1 MELSSVA
8 RPSSP
13 AGNWFCTALAVVLV
27 AATALLASPGF
38 AQEAATTA
46 ADAAAATPAVPAAP
60 APAAEAATEGG
71 GLNAIAIR
79 NIIIVVALFV
89 IPIILGSVMAKSMK
103 MTDYGWKFA
112 LAIGTLSA
120 AVALVVFGQIKLG
133 PDLSGG
139 ITLIYEIERKE
150 SSDLNAPQAE
160 KPPADEQ
167 NLAEED
173 AELTEE
179 GAEEVAEDEA
189 NPEAEQQ
196 GFAGLNRSDTM
207 AALIKALMERIDPA
221 GTKEV
226 SIKKFG
232 DDQIEIIIPKAEKAE
247 LEAIERRIYT
257 AGVLE
262 FRITAS
268 RQFDQHRAII
278 ELAERLPANQNLV
291 RIDGKEVARWV
302 EYDAKQFGDAEN
314 AGRMLVVRTT
324 SKVPQA
330 LVLTND
336 GLNVTGEFLRSAS
349 PDNDQ
354 TGRPAVTFVFNSQG
368 AFRFERLTRAHQ
380 PSPSGA
386 KYNLGILL
394 DNRLLS
400 APNLNAVISDRGIIE
415 GLDDQAEVD
424 FLVGIL
430 NAGSLPASLN
440 KEPISRAQ
448 ISPTLGSQTIERGK
462 LAMALTMAMVA
473 VFMIGYYRFA
483 GLVAVFAVVANLLL
497 LVAMMVLIKGAFTM
511 PGLAG
516 LVLTIGM
523 AVDSNVLIYERIR
536 EELQRGA
543 ALRMAIRN
551 GYARAWITI
560 FDSHVTTIMTGVVLY
575 KIAPD
580 SVKGF
585 GVTLVLGIFINLF
598 TSVFMTRIIFDVAE
612 RRGWIKKLSMAQWIR
627 EPNVDFVGL
636 QRICITASLIA
647 VGLGIAAIYSRGRD
661 LLDIDFTGGS
671 SVEMVLKDDHKMDY
685 VEVQNTISETPLAGS
700 TLVEMDNSRKRYTL
714 TTINDNVLEVEEILN
729 DAFKGKL
736 ETYHV
741 EISDIQAIPGEPS
754 STSSSSLLRLP
765 SMRLASLSGPLSMM
779 GLLQD
784 AGDQEAEPAAE
795 EPAAPAAETEAQ
807 ETPAAETPATETP
820 AEPPAEAEEMTAA
833 PETAAE
839 TPATSEPAAAEEPAA
854 TEPAAEQ
861 PASTTP
867 AATEPAAEEG
877 ADESFAGGTSA
888 HLRFGAADKDTGGV
902 DYAVLEHIMS
912 DALKSA
918 GHEDVAFSISNPDY
932 QTGSIRNFNDWDVK
946 IALPESDARAV
957 FDQLNTRF
965 NDQPV
970 FPLSNKIGGRV
981 ANQMAVQAVAATVL
995 CMIGLIGFLWFRF
1008 NGVMYGIAAIVALL
1022 FDIVIVIGAVA
1033 ASAYIVD
1040 WAPGLASAL
1049 LIDKF
1054 KLDLTLVA
1062 ALLTL
1067 VGYCINDTIVVFDR
1081 IREVKGKSPLLT
1093 GEMINQSINQTLSR
1107 TLLTGLLTIGSV
1119 VVLYLVAGEGIH
1131 GFAFSLFIGF
1141 IVGTFGSIF
1150 IASPV
1155 LLWLTERTEG
1165 AALRAKA
1172 QAA

>member
-1 MELSSVA
+1 MEFESLVRRSSLFA
-8 RPSSP
+8 KTLR
-13 AGNWFCTALAVVLV
+13 GMF
-27 AATALLASPGF
+27 AATLLLATTF
-38 AQEAATTA
+38 LAAPAWGQAAPETA
-46 ADAAAATPAVPAAP
+46 APAAP
-60 APAAEAATEGG
+60 AAAAPATPAADAEEPGMSPT
-71 GLNAIAIR
+71 AIR
-79 NIIIVVALFV
+79 NLAIIIALFV
-89 IPIILGSVMAKSMK
+89 VPIVIGSAMAKSMK

-112 LAIGTLSA
+112 LGIGTLAA
-120 AVALVVFGQIKLG
+120 AVVLVMLGEIKLG

-150 SSDLNAPQAE
+150 GAGPAAPEAE
-160 KPPADEQ
+160 EPPAG
-167 NLAEED
+167 EED
-173 AELTEE
+173 LAAEDKELVEE
-179 GAEEVAEDEA
+179 GAEEVAEDEKT
-189 NPEAEQQ
+189 PEASQD

-207 AALIKALMERIDPA
+207 AALIKALIERVDPA

-278 ELAERLPANQNLV
+278 ELGERLPANQNIV

-302 EYDAKQFGDAEN
+302 EYDEKQFGNAEQ
-314 AGRMLVVRTT
+314 AGRMLVVRTS
-324 SKVPQA
+324 SKAPQA

-380 PSPSGA
+380 PAPSGA
-386 KYNLGILL
+386 KYNLGIML

-415 GLDDQAEVD
+415 GLDDEEEVN

-462 LAMALTMAMVA
+462 LAMVITMAMVA

-483 GLVAVFAVVANLLL
+483 GLVAVFAVVVNLLL
-497 LVAMMVLIKGAFTM
+497 VVAMMILIKGAFTM

-560 FDSHVTTIMTGVVLY
+560 FDSHVTTILTGVVLY

-598 TSVFMTRIIFDVAE
+598 TSVFLTRVIFDVAE

-627 EPNVDFVGL
+627 DPNIDFVGL
-636 QRICITASLIA
+636 QKICMTLSLIA
-647 VGLGIAAIYSRGRD
+647 VGLCIAAIYSRGRD

-671 SVEMVLKDDHKMDY
+671 SVEMVLKDDHKMNY
-685 VEVQNTISETPLAGS
+685 VEVQNTISETPLVGS

-714 TTINDNVLEVEEILN
+714 TTINDNVVEVEKILT

-736 ETYHV
+736 ETYRV
-741 EISDIQAIPGEPS
+741 EISDVRTIPSEPS
-754 STSSSSLLRLP
+754 NETSSSILRSSGMYAANLN
-765 SMRLASLSGPLSMM
+765 GPLSMM

-784 AGDQEAEPAAE
+784 ASAPAEPAE
-795 EPAAPAAETEAQ
+795 EAATPPATEA
-807 ETPAAETPATETP
+807 PATETP
-820 AEPPAEAEEMTAA
+820 AEPPAEEEEMTAA
-833 PETAAE
+833 PEASAE
-839 TPATSEPAAAEEPAA
+839 TPPASEAAAPTTTESAA
-854 TEPAAEQ
+854 TAPVATEEAAA
-861 PASTTP
+861 AST
-867 AATEPAAEEG
+867 AEEG
-877 ADESFAGGTSA
+877 NVDSFAGGTSA
-888 HLRFGAADKDTGGV
+888 HLRFGGGADDTGGI
-902 DYAVLEHIMS
+902 DYAVLEHILT

-932 QTGSIRNFNDWDVK
+932 QEGSIRNFNDWDVK
-946 IALPESDARAV
+946 LALPESEARAI
-957 FDQLNTRF
+957 FDQLNQRF
-965 NDQPV
+965 NDQAV

-995 CMIGLIGFLWFRF
+995 CMIGLVGFLWFRF
-1008 NGVMYGIAAIVALL
+1008 HGVMYGIAAIVALL

-1033 ASAYIVD
+1033 ASAYLVD
-1040 WAPGLASAL
+1040 LAPGLASAL

-1081 IREVKGKSPLLT
+1081 IREVKGKSPVLT
-1093 GEMINQSINQTLSR
+1093 GDMINASINQTLSR
-1107 TLLTGLLTIGSV
+1107 TLLTGLTTIGSV

-1131 GFAFSLFIGF
+1131 GFAFALFIGF

-1155 LLWLTERTEG
+1155 LLWLTERTEAG
-1165 AALRAKA
+1165 AGRAKA

>member
-1 MELSSVA
+1 MEFESLVRRS
-8 RPSSP
+8 
-13 AGNWFCTALAVVLV
+13 TLALKTLRGTLAATVVL
-27 AATALLASPGF
+27 ATTFLAAPAWAQATPETAAPAAPATAP
-38 AQEAATTA
+38 
-46 ADAAAATPAVPAAP
+46 AATPATGA
-60 APAAEAATEGG
+60 AAEEAGMSPT
-71 GLNAIAIR
+71 AIR
-79 NIIIVVALFV
+79 NVAIIIALFV
-89 IPIILGSVMAKSMK
+89 VPIVIGSVMAKSMK
-103 MTDYGWKFA
+103 MADHGWKFA
-112 LAIGTLSA
+112 LAIGTLAA
-120 AVALVVFGQIKLG
+120 AVVLVLLGEVKLG

-150 SSDLNAPQAE
+150 GAGTNEPKAE
-160 KPPADEQ
+160 EPPAG
-167 NLAEED
+167 EED
-173 AELTEE
+173 LAAEDKELVEE
-179 GAEEVAEDEA
+179 GAEEVAEDEK
-189 NPEAEQQ
+189 NPEAEQE

-207 AALIKALMERIDPA
+207 AALIKALIERVDPA

-268 RQFDQHRAII
+268 RQFEQHRAII
-278 ELAERLPANQNLV
+278 ELAEALPANQNIV

-302 EYDAKQFGDAEN
+302 EYDEKQFGSPEQADGA
-314 AGRMLVVRTT
+314 LVVRTT

-336 GLNVTGEFLRSAS
+336 GLNVTGEFLRSAA
-349 PDNDQ
+349 PDVDQ
-354 TGRPAVTFVFNSQG
+354 TGRPAVTFIFNSQG

-380 PSPSGA
+380 PTPSGA
-386 KYNLGILL
+386 KYNLGIML

-415 GLDDQAEVD
+415 GLDDEEEVN

-462 LAMALTMAMVA
+462 LAMWITMAMVA

-483 GLVAVFAVVANLLL
+483 GLVAVFAVVVNLLL
-497 LVAMMVLIKGAFTM
+497 VVAMMILIKGAFTM

-598 TSVFMTRIIFDVAE
+598 TSVFMTRVIFDVAE
-612 RRGWIKKLSMAQWIR
+612 RRGWIKKLTMAQWIR
-627 EPNVDFVGL
+627 DPNIDFVGL
-636 QRICITASLIA
+636 QKICVTLSLIA

-671 SVEMVLKDDHKMDY
+671 SVEMVLKDDHKMNY

-700 TLVEMDNSRKRYTL
+700 TLVEMDNSRKRYTI
-714 TTINDNVLEVEEILN
+714 TTINDNVVEVEKILT

-741 EISDIQAIPGEPS
+741 EISDIQAIPGEAS

-765 SMRLASLSGPLSMM
+765 SMRLAGLSGPLSMM

-784 AGDQEAEPAAE
+784 AGDQEAESSE
-795 EPAAPAAETEAQ
+795 EAAPAE
-807 ETPAAETPATETP
+807 ETPAEETPATE
-820 AEPPAEAEEMTAA
+820 PPAEEEEMTAA
-833 PETAAE
+833 PEPAAE
-839 TPATSEPAAAEEPAA
+839 TPAASEPAAAETTAPAA

-861 PASTTP
+861 PAATTP
-867 AATEPAAEEG
+867 AATEQAANEAG
-877 ADESFAGGTSA
+877 AADSFAGGTSA

-902 DYAVLEHIMS
+902 DYAVLEHIIS
-912 DALKSA
+912 EALKSA

-932 QTGSIRNFNDWDVK
+932 QEGSIRNFNDWDVK
-946 IALPESDARAV
+946 LALPESDARAI
-957 FDQLNTRF
+957 FDQLNQRF
-965 NDQPV
+965 NDQAV

-981 ANQMAVQAVAATVL
+981 ANQMAVQAIAATVL
-995 CMIGLIGFLWFRF
+995 CMVGLVGFLWFRF
-1008 NGVMYGIAAIVALL
+1008 NGVMYGVAAIVALL
-1022 FDIVIVIGAVA
+1022 FDLVIVIGAVA

-1081 IREVKGKSPLLT
+1081 IREVKGKSPTLT
-1093 GEMINQSINQTLSR
+1093 GGMINASINQTLSR
-1107 TLLTGLLTIGSV
+1107 TLLTGLTTIGSV

-1155 LLWLTERTEG
+1155 LLWLTERTQAG
-1165 AALRAKA
+1165 VGGAKA